1 MSIQTFTSKESIELD
16 QDALKSDLSKV
27 TLARQNGRLWCL
39 SNKMDVMQE
48 SYNALEKTVTKRYK
62 LTSKTVICCRN

>member
-1 MSIQTFTSKESIELD
+1 MSIQTFTNKELELD

-27 TLARQNGRLWCL
+27 TLARDKWLADYGAL

-48 SYNALEKTVTKRYK
+48 SYNALEKTVA
-62 LTSKTVICCRN
+62 LQINMSKIVICYRN

>member
-27 TLARQNGRLWCL
+27 TLATNGLQIMVL
-39 SNKMDVMQE
+39 
-48 SYNALEKTVTKRYK
+48 
-62 LTSKTVICCRN
+62 

>member
-27 TLARQNGRLWCL
+27 TLARDKWLADYGAL

-48 SYNALEKTVTKRYK
+48 SYNALEKTVTKRCK
-62 LTSKTVICCRN
+62 LT

>member
-27 TLARQNGRLWCL
+27 TLARDKWLADWC
-39 SNKMDVMQE
+39 
-48 SYNALEKTVTKRYK
+48 
-62 LTSKTVICCRN
+62 SK